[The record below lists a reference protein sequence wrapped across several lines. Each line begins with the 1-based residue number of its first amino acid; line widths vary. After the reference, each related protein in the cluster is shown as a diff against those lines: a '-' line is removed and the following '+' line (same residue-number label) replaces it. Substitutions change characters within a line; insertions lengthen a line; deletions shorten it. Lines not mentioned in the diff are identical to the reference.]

1 MYVAEFVAV
10 SVSIH
15 CALGSIIDVGY
26 PQMRS
31 HGACVKLT
39 PRLLGLDKYVYNP
52 KPCSEF

>member
-10 SVSIH
+10 SVSIY

-26 PQMRS
+26 PQMRG